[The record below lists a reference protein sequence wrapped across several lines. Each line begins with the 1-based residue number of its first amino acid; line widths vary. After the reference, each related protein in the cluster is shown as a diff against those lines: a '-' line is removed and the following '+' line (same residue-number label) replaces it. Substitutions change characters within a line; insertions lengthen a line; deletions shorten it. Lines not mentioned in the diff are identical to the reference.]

1 MTCSFIMKKKSSFT
15 KTLHQCEKIV
25 EDMGLVVQYTHS
37 LDPFFKGDLDG
48 KKIFISNHLDVEE
61 KLFNL
66 LHLAGHSI
74 QWNGDELLRNLGS
87 ELYQHPDDELL
98 NRLQSYEWQANCY
111 ALSILHK
118 AGIFDLDNWLSEK
131 YIIDMLYLTH
141 FYKTGEKLK
150 EVTSVAKAYIFNKEL
165 KPLPIPSF
173 TPAPCDKTRNGIVI
187 SF

>member
-1 MTCSFIMKKKSSFT
+1 MKKKSSFT
-15 KTLHQCEKIV
+15 KTLYQCEKIV
-25 EDMGLVVQYTHS
+25 EDMGLVVQYTQN

-48 KKIFISNHLDVEE
+48 KKIFIGNHLGVEE

-74 QWNGDELLRNLGS
+74 QWNADELLRNLGS
-87 ELYQHPDDELL
+87 ELYQQPDDELL
-98 NRLQSYEWQANCY
+98 RRLQSYEWQANCY
-111 ALSILHK
+111 GISILHK
-118 AGIFDLDNWLSEK
+118 AGILDLDNWLSKK

-150 EVTSVAKAYIFNKEL
+150 QATSVAKTYSFKKEL

-173 TPAPCDKTRNGIVI
+173 TPASGDRTRNGIVI